1 MRIDKLLAHA
11 GYGTRNDVKKL
22 LKSGAVTLN
31 GQIIKSPKQQ
41 VNENNDLIMVDQEEV
56 VFTQNVYYMLNKP
69 QGYVSATTDSL
80 HPVVTDLIDDVH
92 ELFPVGRLDIDT
104 EGLLLLTNDGQ
115 FAHHL
120 TSPRHHVDKIYEA
133 IIDQEIDDSDID
145 AFKMG
150 IVLEDFTCK
159 SADLKVIDVDKNLV
173 QVTIQEGKYHQ
184 VKRMFQ
190 SRGKKVLYLKRIQI
204 GPLKLDS
211 NLASGEY
218 RLLTSTEINGL
229 SK

>member
-22 LKSGAVTLN
+22 LKSGVVTLN
-31 GQIIKSPKQQ
+31 GQIIKSAKQQ
-41 VNENNDLIMVDQEEV
+41 VDENKDLIKVDQEEV

-69 QGYVSATTDSL
+69 QGYVSATTDLL

-120 TSPRHHVDKIYEA
+120 TSPRHHIDKIYEA
-133 IIDQEIDDSDID
+133 IIDQEIDDSDIN
-145 AFKMG
+145 AFKEG
-150 IVLEDFTCK
+150 IELEDFTCQ
-159 SADLKVIDVDKNLV
+159 SADLKVIDADKNLV

-190 SRGKKVLYLKRIQI
+190 SRGKEVLYLRRIQI

>member
-22 LKSGAVTLN
+22 LKSGVVTLN
-31 GQIIKSPKQQ
+31 GQIIKSAKQQ
-41 VNENNDLIMVDQEEV
+41 VDENKDLIMVDQEEV

-69 QGYVSATTDSL
+69 QGYVSATTDLL

-133 IIDQEIDDSDID
+133 IIDQKIDDSDIK
-145 AFKMG
+145 AFNKG
-150 IVLEDFTCK
+150 IELEDFTCK
-159 SADLKVIDVDKNLV
+159 SADLKVIDADKNLV

-190 SRGKKVLYLKRIQI
+190 SRGKEVLYLRRIQI